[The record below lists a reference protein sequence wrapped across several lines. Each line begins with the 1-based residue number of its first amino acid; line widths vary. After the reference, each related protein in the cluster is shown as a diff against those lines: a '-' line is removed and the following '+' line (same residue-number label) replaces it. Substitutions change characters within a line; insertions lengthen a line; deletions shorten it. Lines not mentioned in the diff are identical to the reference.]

1 MKVDIAENFPSV
13 SLKARQ
19 IYICSAGWVTNSIAV
34 LVLLDMR
41 IARRSVVVVRG
52 TEDDGILK

>member
-41 IARRSVVVVRG
+41 IARRSVPGSSKRYG
-52 TEDDGILK
+52 GRWYT